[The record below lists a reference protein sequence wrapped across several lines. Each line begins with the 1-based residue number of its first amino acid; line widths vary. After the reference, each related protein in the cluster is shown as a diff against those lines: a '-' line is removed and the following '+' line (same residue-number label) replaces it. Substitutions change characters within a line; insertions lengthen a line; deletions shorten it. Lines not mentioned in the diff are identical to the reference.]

1 MVTIHPGMGDRMC
14 QSTGATSDTLVEL
27 DFDDSLR
34 EAEPC
39 SVPKLWNLSRGAG
52 SQ

>member
-1 MVTIHPGMGDRMC
+1 MMAIHRGMGDRMC

-34 EAEPC
+34 ETEPC
-39 SVPKLWNLSRGAG
+39 SVPKPWDLSRG

>member
-1 MVTIHPGMGDRMC
+1 MMTFHRGRGDRMC
-14 QSTGATSDTLVEL
+14 QSTGATSDALVEL
-27 DFDDSLR
+27 DFDDNLR

-39 SVPKLWNLSRGAG
+39 SVPKPWTLSRG